1 VVLDRVR
8 EIVREL
14 PRSDV
19 VIETEEKLENV
30 EQISNDAEVTA
41 TTESVTQL
49 TSNVLEDYVLIGFPK

>member
-1 VVLDRVR
+1 MVLDRVR